1 MVDHHRGDTIDGS
14 RGISSGVASAVA
26 AVGAVAATAT
36 TAQAGGQG
44 IASVPMQR
52 VLSAP
57 LLSPAGGSSDGTR
70 PRRERMSG
78 SGGLDSHSHRLP
90 SLRQVL

>member
-1 MVDHHRGDTIDGS
+1 MVDHHRDNVDGS

-36 TAQAGGQG
+36 TVQAGGQG
-44 IASVPMQR
+44 ISSVPMHR

-78 SGGLDSHSHRLP
+78 SGGLDTHLHRLP
-90 SLRQVL
+90 SFRQVH